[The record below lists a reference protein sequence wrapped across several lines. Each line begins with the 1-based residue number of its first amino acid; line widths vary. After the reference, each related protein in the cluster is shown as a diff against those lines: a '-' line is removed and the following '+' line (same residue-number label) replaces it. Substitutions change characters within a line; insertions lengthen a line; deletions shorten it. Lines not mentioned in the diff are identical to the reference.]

1 MPLTLG
7 RYDSPVGP
15 LAIATDDDV
24 LLAIDFNG
32 DVKALAHRL
41 SLPDTAA
48 DAFPD
53 AARPVL
59 DRLDAYFA
67 GDLAALDRIAVRPAG
82 TPFQRRVWDALRTI
96 RAGTTSSYRDLAVR
110 IGSPSAVRAVGAANG
125 ANPIPIVV
133 PCHRVIGTNGALVGY
148 GGGLDR
154 KRWLLAHEG
163 IIAARLWDRSLV
175 APNAADG
182 AVGRPRSVDALLHD
196 VRYALRSLGRARGF
210 TTATVLA
217 LTLGVGAT
225 TALFA
230 VLWAVLLRPLPYRS
244 PDRLVTILHGDAVS
258 APVSPADYLDFRR
271 RRIASPAWR
280 RRSRGAPTSRR
291 TGAPSASR
299 RCR

>member
-41 SLPDTAA
+41 SLPDSAA

-59 DRLDAYFA
+59 DRLEAYFA

-96 RAGTTSSYRDLAVR
+96 RVGTTSSYRDLAVR

-154 KRWLLAHEG
+154 KRWLLAHVG
-163 IIAARLWDRSLV
+163 IIAARLWD
-175 APNAADG
+175 
-182 AVGRPRSVDALLHD
+182 
-196 VRYALRSLGRARGF
+196 
-210 TTATVLA
+210 
-217 LTLGVGAT
+217 
-225 TALFA
+225 
-230 VLWAVLLRPLPYRS
+230 
-244 PDRLVTILHGDAVS
+244 
-258 APVSPADYLDFRR
+258 
-271 RRIASPAWR
+271 
-280 RRSRGAPTSRR
+280 
-291 TGAPSASR
+291 
-299 RCR
+299 

>member
-7 RYDSPVGP
+7 RYDSPIGP
-15 LAIATDDDV
+15 LAIATDGDI

-41 SLPDTAA
+41 SLPDSAA

-59 DRLDAYFA
+59 ARLEAYFA

-96 RAGTTSSYRDLAVR
+96 RPGTTSSYRDLAVR
-110 IGSPSAVRAVGAANG
+110 IGSASAVRAVGAANG

-163 IIAARLWDRSLV
+163 VIAARLW
-175 APNAADG
+175 G
-182 AVGRPRSVDALLHD
+182 
-196 VRYALRSLGRARGF
+196 
-210 TTATVLA
+210 
-217 LTLGVGAT
+217 
-225 TALFA
+225 
-230 VLWAVLLRPLPYRS
+230 
-244 PDRLVTILHGDAVS
+244 
-258 APVSPADYLDFRR
+258 
-271 RRIASPAWR
+271 
-280 RRSRGAPTSRR
+280 
-291 TGAPSASR
+291 
-299 RCR
+299 

>member
-24 LLAIDFNG
+24 LLAIDFNA

-41 SLPDTAA
+41 SLPGSAA
-48 DAFPD
+48 VAFPD

-59 DRLDAYFA
+59 DRLEAYFG

-96 RAGTTSSYRDLAVR
+96 RVGTTSSYRDLAVR

-163 IIAARLWDRSLV
+163 VVAGRLW
-175 APNAADG
+175 
-182 AVGRPRSVDALLHD
+182 
-196 VRYALRSLGRARGF
+196 
-210 TTATVLA
+210 
-217 LTLGVGAT
+217 
-225 TALFA
+225 
-230 VLWAVLLRPLPYRS
+230 
-244 PDRLVTILHGDAVS
+244 
-258 APVSPADYLDFRR
+258 
-271 RRIASPAWR
+271 
-280 RRSRGAPTSRR
+280 
-291 TGAPSASR
+291 
-299 RCR
+299 